1 MSSSA
6 PPIVLELRAPRG
18 FGVALAGTLALAVL
32 AIVLGDLPLSIAL
45 IAGVLAVLVAA
56 RAWRMQT
63 RLVGG
68 SIRLDADGTLR
79 WRDAAGAEGRGQLSQ
94 HTVLGPLLAL
104 EATADAGG
112 QLRFALWRDMV
123 DADAWRR
130 LRVDLLHRR
139 AADSY
144 KD

>member
-1 MSSSA
+1 M
-6 PPIVLELRAPRG
+6 LELAAPRG
-18 FGVALAGTLALAVL
+18 FGVALAVTLALAVL
-32 AIVLGDLPLSIAL
+32 AIALAEMPLSIAL
-45 IAGVLAVLVAA
+45 IAGVLALLVAA
-56 RAWRMQT
+56 RAWRIQT

-79 WRDAAGAEGRGQLSQ
+79 WRDAAGTEGQGRLSQ

-104 EATADAGG
+104 QATAEAGG
-112 QLRFALWRDMV
+112 RERFAVWRDMI

-130 LRVDLLHRR
+130 LRVDLLHRH

-144 KD
+144 RD